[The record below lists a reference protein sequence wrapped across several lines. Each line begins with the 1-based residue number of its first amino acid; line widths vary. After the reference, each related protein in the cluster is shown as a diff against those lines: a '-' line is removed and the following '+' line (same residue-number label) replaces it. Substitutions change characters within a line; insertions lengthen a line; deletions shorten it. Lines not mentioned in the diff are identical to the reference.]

1 VKLLA
6 ISGSQRQGSFNKK
19 LLARVIALCEKAGA
33 EVQEVDLRALAIPFY
48 DGDVEASSGVPQA
61 AQDLAKLV
69 LGADGLVIASPEYN
83 FGVPAIVKNAIDWLS
98 RVKPMPLRG
107 KTALL
112 LSASMGLVGG
122 NRGLW
127 SLRVPLEVLGVHVQ
141 PDMFSLAT
149 AHQAFAED
157 GGLRDELLAKLLGR
171 MVESFVRVT
180 EALSSAGKKS

>member
-19 LLARVIALCEKAGA
+19 LLTRAIALLEKDGA
-33 EVQEVDLRALAIPFY
+33 QVEEVDLRALAIPFY
-48 DGDVEASSGVPQA
+48 DGDVEAASGVPPA
-61 AQDLAKLV
+61 AQELAQLV
-69 LGADGLVIASPEYN
+69 QGAEGLVIASPEYN

-127 SLRVPLEVLGVHVQ
+127 SLRVPLEVLGVHVY

-157 GGLRDELLAKLLGR
+157 GGLRDELLAKLFGR
-171 MVESFVRVT
+171 MLEGYLRVT
-180 EALSSAGKKS
+180 TAIHAAGKKS